1 MPQHLKERLVG
12 AAVLTLI
19 AVIFIPIFLTGP
31 VDDKSITKTNIP
43 ERQIRK
49 FDSKII
55 PITNDVSPGMQI
67 NDGFELLEKPLILDN
82 KKNVKSR
89 LEAELISTE
98 ESSFKKLKSDKI
110 VKDKQVGQA
119 SWVVQIGT
127 FSSKDNADKLIIR
140 LKKLDFTAFVQP
152 LEENNG
158 VVYRVRVGPE
168 LLRTDAD
175 ALLKK
180 IKENTKLDGM
190 VLNYP

>member
-12 AAVLTLI
+12 AAVLILI

-55 PITNDVSPGMQI
+55 PIIKDVSPGTQI
-67 NDGFELLEKPLILDN
+67 NDGFELLEKPSTPDN

-140 LKKLDFTAFVQP
+140 LRKLDFTAFIQP
-152 LEENNG
+152 LEENNE

>member
-12 AAVLTLI
+12 AAVLILI

-140 LKKLDFTAFVQP
+140 LRKLDFTAFVQP
-152 LEENNG
+152 LEENNE

>member
-55 PITNDVSPGMQI
+55 PIIKDVSPGTQI
-67 NDGFELLEKPLILDN
+67 NDGFELLEKLPIPDN

-140 LKKLDFTAFVQP
+140 LRKLDFTAFVQP
-152 LEENNG
+152 LEENNE

>member
-12 AAVLTLI
+12 AAVLILI

-55 PITNDVSPGMQI
+55 PIIKDVSPGTQI
-67 NDGFELLEKPLILDN
+67 NDGFELLEKLPIPDN

-140 LKKLDFTAFVQP
+140 LRKLDFTAFVQP
-152 LEENNG
+152 LEENNE

>member
-12 AAVLTLI
+12 AAVLILI

-55 PITNDVSPGMQI
+55 PIIKDVSPGTQI
-67 NDGFELLEKPLILDN
+67 NDGFELLEKLPIPDN

>member
-12 AAVLTLI
+12 AAVLILI

-55 PITNDVSPGMQI
+55 PIIKDVSPGTQI
-67 NDGFELLEKPLILDN
+67 NDGFELLEKLPIPDN

-152 LEENNG
+152 LEENNE

>member
-12 AAVLTLI
+12 AAVLILI

-55 PITNDVSPGMQI
+55 PIIKDVSPGTQI
-67 NDGFELLEKPLILDN
+67 NDGFELLEKLPIPDN

-119 SWVVQIGT
+119 AWVVQIGT

-140 LKKLDFTAFVQP
+140 LRKLDFTAFVQP
-152 LEENNG
+152 LEENNE